1 VPTGKG
7 EGKKPNII
15 LVLKALQL
23 AERLTSSPPPPPTG
37 ITAEQPTA
45 DSAR

>member
-1 VPTGKG
+1 LKRVRFHARAAQ
-7 EGKKPNII
+7 